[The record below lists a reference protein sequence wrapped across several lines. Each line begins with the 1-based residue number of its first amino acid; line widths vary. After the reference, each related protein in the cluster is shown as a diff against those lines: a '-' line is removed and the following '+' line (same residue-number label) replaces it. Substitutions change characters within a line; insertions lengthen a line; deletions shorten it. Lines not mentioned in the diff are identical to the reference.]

1 MKIDN
6 SVKSTGGLPS
16 SDGRARS
23 AKESPK
29 TAASSGSGGEKVEL
43 SSLSSRMQQMEE
55 TIASTPVVDSAKV
68 DEIKQAMSAG
78 RFKVDTGKVADGLIE
93 SVRQMLSA
101 QPGKA

>member
-6 SVKSTGGLPS
+6 SVKSTGGLPP

-29 TAASSGSGGEKVEL
+29 TDATSNGGEKVEL

-68 DEIKQAMSAG
+68 DEIKQAMSEG